1 MHYCEESRKN
11 NLVPG
16 DVKNKMSRLRTTKN
30 CLENHLPIQD
40 ENSGI
45 KKLISPKPTDPE
57 AYLLWK
63 KEAKF
68 LSKTVFENALVY
80 LGQPYD
86 EKKLKHLAFSTC
98 TKYYQEFEKKE

>member
-1 MHYCEESRKN
+1 MWKTRWVGY
-11 NLVPG
+11 V
-16 DVKNKMSRLRTTKN
+16 

-45 KKLISPKPTDPE
+45 KKLIGAKPTDPE

-68 LSKTVFENALVY
+68 LSKTAFENALVY

-86 EKKLKHLAFSTC
+86 EKKLKHLSFSKF
-98 TKYYQEFEKKE
+98 TKDYQDFEKKNRT